1 MQAGT
6 FEYANGVIG
15 PDTVTALGAVTGCQ
29 RYNRMAF
36 TISGLSTETIT
47 VNISYDYDPT
57 GPSGTWAAA
66 SIRPI
71 DLATGALTAAS
82 TLGNGSYLL
91 VNTPWRAIRFVKS
104 ATADTATVRWGILNA
119 N

>member
-15 PDTVTALGAVTGCQ
+15 PDTVTALGIVTGCQ

-36 TISGLSTETIT
+36 TITGLTTETIS
-47 VNISYDYDPT
+47 VNVSFDYDPS
-57 GPSGTWAAA
+57 GSGTWSAAA
-66 SIRPI
+66 VRPI
-71 DLATGALTAAS
+71 DMATGALTAAS
-82 TLGNGSYLL
+82 TLTNGTFLL
-91 VNTPWRAIRFVKS
+91 VNTPWRAIRFDKT

>member
-15 PDTVTALGAVTGCQ
+15 PDTVTALGIVTGCQ

-36 TISGLSTETIT
+36 TITGLTTETIS
-47 VNISYDYDPT
+47 VNVSFDYDPS
-57 GPSGTWAAA
+57 GAGTWSAAA
-66 SIRPI
+66 VRPI
-71 DLATGALTAAS
+71 DMATGALTAAS
-82 TLGNGSYLL
+82 TLTNGTFLL
-91 VNTPWRAIRFVKS
+91 VNTPWRAIRFVKT
-104 ATADTATVRWGILNA
+104 ATTDSATVRWGILNA